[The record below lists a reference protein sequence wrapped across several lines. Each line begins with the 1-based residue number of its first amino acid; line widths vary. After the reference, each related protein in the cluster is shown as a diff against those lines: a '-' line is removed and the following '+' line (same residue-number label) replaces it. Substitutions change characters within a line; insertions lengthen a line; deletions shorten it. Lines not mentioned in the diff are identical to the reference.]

1 MFSSFYIDSGES
13 TGVVCFI
20 ALCSLEPIIVACTN
34 QTFLMSSLDKMDCSS
49 SYGKSSKN
57 HSIKFAVALKYHI
70 PILSLHHYLHR
81 GHSANVTYFY
91 PGIKWNMDDFYSVV
105 SVRNH
110 MCRIARML
118 CVLFLLLFCF
128 WSSERIQMCSLL
140 SPRVSIL
147 EFT

>member
-1 MFSSFYIDSGES
+1 MFSAFYIDSGQS

-20 ALCSLEPIIVACTN
+20 ALCSLEPIIVSCTN
-34 QTFLMSSLDKMDCSS
+34 QTFLMSSRDKMDCSS

-57 HSIKFAVALKYHI
+57 HSIKLAVALKYHI

-110 MCRIARML
+110 MYRIASML
-118 CVLFLLLFCF
+118 CVCFCF
-128 WSSERIQMCSLL
+128 CFVFDLQKGFKCAVCSLPG
-140 SPRVSIL
+140 SV
-147 EFT
+147 F